1 MAKGG
6 NRKTV
11 LVIDDEPEYLRWV
24 EEFLRS
30 RQMKVEF
37 KTRLSDAIQAISARD
52 FRLFLVD
59 MNIPSSAEVD
69 PSIRATHPLSM
80 KYPGLAFAIEARNMG
95 YGAHSVIAYTVHDDE
110 GIDAELNKLHAR
122 YVLKGWPDALKKVID
137 ASLRPQPLP
146 SQRIKRLPSANK
158 RKLSKRSI

>member
-6 NRKTV
+6 SKNIV
-11 LVIDDEPEYLRWV
+11 LVVDDEPEYLRWV
-24 EEFLRS
+24 EEFLNS
-30 RQMKVEF
+30 RKLKVQYA
-37 KTRLSDAIQAISARD
+37 TRLSDAIREISARD

-59 MNIPSSAEVD
+59 MNIPSAEEVD
-69 PSIRATHPLSM
+69 FAVRSKHPLSV

-122 YVLKGWPDALKKVID
+122 YVLKGRPEALKKVID
-137 ASLRPQPLP
+137 ASLRPEPVP
-146 SQRIKRLPSANK
+146 SARVKRLPSATK
-158 RKLSKRSI
+158 RRLPRK